1 MSLKK
6 HVVASGRKSASRA
19 GRRPA
24 AAVRRP
30 AAVTRRGPAP
40 RTVTTPSRRAARKA
54 STGSQTRGNKETPRS
69 KGPSANLEL
78 EHFRQLLLAKRREI
92 LGDVGAMESEAF
104 KNQDSQSVSPMHM
117 ADVGTDNFEQEF
129 TLGLVESERQL
140 LREIQEALD
149 RIDEGTYGICL
160 ATGKP
165 IGKARLN
172 ATPWAKYC
180 IEYARQ
186 LESNPGFAP
195 PRHPSPER
203 AAPPA
208 DED

>member
-6 HVVASGRKSASRA
+6 NVVASGRKSASRA
-19 GRRPA
+19 GQRLA

-30 AAVTRRGPAP
+30 TAVTRRGPAP
-40 RTVTTPSRRAARKA
+40 RTVTTPSRRAALTA
-54 STGSQTRGNKETPRS
+54 SAGSQTRGNKETPRLKS
-69 KGPSANLEL
+69 PPTNPEL

-149 RIDEGTYGICL
+149 RIDQGTYGICL

-186 LESNPGFAP
+186 LESSPGFAP
-195 PRHPSPER
+195 PRHSSSER
-203 AAPPA
+203 IAPPA